1 MSALDVMAD
10 SDTLER
16 TPTVVETLD
25 STNSLDYTST
35 LRIGKGQHFNVLLSP
50 A

>member
-10 SDTLER
+10 RYTLER

-25 STNSLDYTST
+25 STNSRDYTST
-35 LRIGKGQHFNVLLSP
+35 LKIGKGQLFTLYP
-50 A
+50 PT